1 MKCSIY
7 RGKRKEDHYVYLPE
21 AGNFDAI
28 PDPIKKLMGEFV
40 FAMEI
45 ELNPESKLANSKPEI
60 VLKKIE
66 EQGFYLQMPPKHE
79 VLNVKVGNYERP
91 RQNQQ

>member
-28 PDPIKKLMGEFV
+28 PDKIKRLMGEFV
-40 FAMEI
+40 LAMELEI
-45 ELNPESKLANSKPEI
+45 SEESKLANSDPKEI
-60 VLKKIE
+60 LDRIE
-66 EQGFYLQMPPKHE
+66 EQGFFLQIPPRHE
-79 VLNVKVGNYERP
+79 VLNVKVGNYQRP
-91 RQNQQ
+91 GREQE

>member
-28 PDPIKKLMGEFV
+28 PDSIKRLMGEFV
-40 FAMEI
+40 LAMELEI
-45 ELNPESKLANSKPEI
+45 TAESKLANRNPQEI
-60 VLKKIE
+60 LARIE
-66 EQGFYLQMPPKHE
+66 EQGFFLQMPPKHE
-79 VLNVKVGNYERP
+79 VLNVKVGNYQRP
-91 RQNQQ
+91 GREQK